1 MLLFDGAVK
10 VIVPLQIG
18 VVFNNAITEDASH
31 LVLVPLQIGVVFNS
45 SLKNEF
51 VCVLSYRP
59 LTNRGS
65 L

>member
-1 MLLFDGAVK
+1 MT

-18 VVFNNAITEDASH
+18 VVFNQKESIMKKIY
-31 LVLVPLQIGVVFNS
+31 VIVPLQIGVVFNS
-45 SLKNEF
+45 SF
-51 VCVLSYRP
+51 IGYVSPLSYRP

>member
-1 MLLFDGAVK
+1 MPLALVDTQ

-18 VVFNNAITEDASH
+18 VVFNASRKGSY
-31 LVLVPLQIGVVFNS
+31 LEAVIVPLQIGVVFNEEV
-45 SLKNEF
+45 KKAVGE
-51 VCVLSYRP
+51 VSYRP